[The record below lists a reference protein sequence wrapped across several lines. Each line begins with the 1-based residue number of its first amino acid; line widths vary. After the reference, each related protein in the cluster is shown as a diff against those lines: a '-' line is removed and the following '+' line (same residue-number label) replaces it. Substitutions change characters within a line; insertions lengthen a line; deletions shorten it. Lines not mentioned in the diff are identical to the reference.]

1 VSPSPFGLEPS
12 RASLSR
18 RGEEK
23 ERDFVPWLL
32 YTGKQGVYGMVQTF
46 EATIEKR
53 DKWYIGWVEA
63 VPGAFSQGRTIEEV
77 EENLKEA
84 VQLILEGQR
93 ELRYQGAGGE
103 IVKRK
108 IQVQA

>member
-1 VSPSPFGLEPS
+1 
-12 RASLSR
+12 
-18 RGEEK
+18 
-23 ERDFVPWLL
+23 
-32 YTGKQGVYGMVQTF
+32 MVQTF

-84 VQLILEGQR
+84 VQLILESQK
-93 ELRYQGAGGE
+93 ELRDQETGGE
-103 IVKRK
+103 VVKRK
-108 IQVQA
+108 IQVQV